1 VGFAS
6 QRDNNQLARS
16 ASNPRGTIQDR
27 VLATLR
33 NALMSGHF
41 LPGQVVSLRKLANSL
56 GTSPMPVRESLS
68 RLVAA
73 YALEELPNRSVR
85 VPLLTYRG
93 LVELFD
99 VRCLIEGMAAR
110 AACAKVDDALI
121 VSLEAINAEIIS
133 AHAEH
138 DMTRVLGANQKFH
151 FMIYQAAN
159 SDILMPL
166 IESLWLRCGPTMYFS
181 LNSPRNLWDAST
193 HMTIIDAFRRRDG
206 EAAAAAMVVDI
217 RVTGD
222 YLLKQAAAAPTGP
235 FAPLELIDAA
245 G

>member
-1 VGFAS
+1 MTAS
-6 QRDNNQLARS
+6 TL
-16 ASNPRGTIQDR
+16 NPRGKVQDR

-33 NALMSGHF
+33 HGLMTGHF
-41 LPGQVVSLRKLANSL
+41 LPGQTVSLRKLATSL

-73 YALEELPNRSVR
+73 NALEELPNRSMR
-85 VPLLTYRG
+85 VPLLTYQG

-110 AACAKVDDALI
+110 TACDKIDDAMI
-121 VSLEAINAEIIS
+121 ASLEAINAEIVA
-133 AHAEH
+133 AHAQH

-151 FMIYQAAN
+151 FIIYQAAN

-181 LNSPRNLWDAST
+181 LVSPRNLWDASS
-193 HMTIIDAFRRRDG
+193 HVTIIDAFKRGDG
-206 EAAAAAMVVDI
+206 EAAAAAMVTDI

-222 YLLKQAAAAPTGP
+222 YLLEQAAAAPTSGP
-235 FAPLELIDAA
+235 FAPLELLGAA